1 MVKKGIAMLSLF
13 LSLNAFSRQIDMTD
27 SDRKIDVDTNIAL
40 RVLSTEAISQDT
52 SDTLVIHKK
61 MRGNL
66 LKHKKKR
73 NERLIE

>member
-1 MVKKGIAMLSLF
+1 
-13 LSLNAFSRQIDMTD
+13 MTD

-40 RVLSTEAISQDT
+40 RVLSTEAIFQET
-52 SDTLVIHKK
+52 SDTLVINKK

-66 LKHKKKR
+66 LKYKKKR